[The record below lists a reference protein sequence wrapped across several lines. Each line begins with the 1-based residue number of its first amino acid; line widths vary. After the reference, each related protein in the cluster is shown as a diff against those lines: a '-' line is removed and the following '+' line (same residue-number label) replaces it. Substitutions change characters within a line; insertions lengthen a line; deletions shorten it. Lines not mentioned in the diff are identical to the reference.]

1 MTNYCQPYVFTE
13 SREKRVAR
21 VQRWRMQLT
30 LVLTLMSLVEL
41 TVVCMGYYTE
51 VPFWLCLLC
60 IICVFCNLPLI
71 LWLGSLWLDSRKRE
85 ERIRKQSMNRK

>member
-51 VPFWLCLLC
+51 VPFWLMMLC
-60 IICVFCNLPLI
+60 IVCVFLNLPLI
-71 LWLGSLWLDSRKRE
+71 LWLVSVWKDRRNRE
-85 ERIRKQSMNRK
+85 ERIKNK